1 MPLTTST
8 TADTSAASALVPATI
23 EWVRCGRCLGAVLCE
38 PASSSPEGSVMTKM
52 RIARSPCLKP
62 AFDEVERPAGGLLKT
77 NTGSKI
83 AYWSGDLHHRAMTQP
98 R

>member
-1 MPLTTST
+1 
-8 TADTSAASALVPATI
+8 
-23 EWVRCGRCLGAVLCE
+23 
-38 PASSSPEGSVMTKM
+38 MTKM